1 MSEILSS
8 PFFGIFLTVAAYQL
22 SIWIYSKT
30 KLSILNPILISATL
44 CIAFLKITGISLEN
58 YQIGGSLVYVFLGP
72 ATAVLALSI
81 YRQLPLLKKYLIP
94 VLAGTIVGAAVSIGS
109 VLLLCKLFALDEVL
123 TSSLLPKSATSPF
136 AMDISERLGGIPSIT
151 IAAVVLTGILGA
163 TFAPLLVRV
172 FRIKNLVAVGIG
184 IGASSHAGGTSK
196 AIEIG
201 EIEGAMSGTAIGL
214 TGIATVLL
222 AMFF

>member
-1 MSEILSS
+1 MNEILSS
-8 PFFGIFLTVAAYQL
+8 PFFGIFLTVGAFQL
-22 SIWIYSKT
+22 SKWIYSKT
-30 KLSILNPILISATL
+30 RLSILNPILISAIL
-44 CIAFLKITGISLEN
+44 CIAFLKITGISYEK
-58 YQIGGSLVYVFLGP
+58 YEIGGDLVYVFLGP
-72 ATAVLALSI
+72 ATAVLSLSI

-94 VLAGTIVGAAVSIGS
+94 VLAGTIAGAVVSIGS
-109 VLLLCKLFALDEVL
+109 VFLLCKLFKLDEVL
-123 TSSLLPKSATSPF
+123 TNSLLPKSATSPF
-136 AMDISERLGGIPSIT
+136 AMDISARMGGIPSIT

-163 TFAPLLVRV
+163 TFAPLLIRV
-172 FRIKNLVAVGIG
+172 FRIKNPVAVGVG

-222 AMFF
+222 AMLF

>member
-8 PFFGIFLTVAAYQL
+8 PFLGILLTVGAYQF
-22 SIWIYSKT
+22 SKWIYSKT
-30 KLSILNPILISATL
+30 KLTILNPILISAIL
-44 CIAFLKITGISLEN
+44 CIAFLKITGISLEK
-58 YQIGGSLVYVFLGP
+58 YQIGGNLIYVFLGP

-94 VLAGTIVGAAVSIGS
+94 VLAGTIAGAVVSISS
-109 VLLLCKLFALDEVL
+109 VFLLCRLFKLDEVL
-123 TSSLLPKSATSPF
+123 TNSLLPKSATAPF
-136 AMDISERLGGIPSIT
+136 AMDISERLGGIPSVT
-151 IAAVVLTGILGA
+151 VAAVVLTGMIGA
-163 TFAPLLVRV
+163 TFAPLLIRV
-172 FRIKNLVAVGIG
+172 LRIKNPVAIGVGIG
-184 IGASSHAGGTSK
+184 AASHAGGTSK
-196 AIEIG
+196 AVEIG

>member
-8 PFFGIFLTVAAYQL
+8 PFFGIFLTVASFQL
-22 SIWIYSKT
+22 SIWIYMKT
-30 KLSILNPILISATL
+30 KLSILNPILISAIL

-58 YQIGGSLVYVFLGP
+58 YQVGGRLVYVFLGP

-109 VLLLCKLFALDEVL
+109 VFLLCRLFGLDDVL
-123 TSSLLPKSATSPF
+123 TNSLLPKSATSPF
-136 AMDISERLGGIPSIT
+136 AMDISERMGGIPSIT

-172 FRIKNLVAVGIG
+172 FRIKNPVAVGIG
-184 IGASSHAGGTSK
+184 IGAASHAGGTSK

>member
-22 SIWIYSKT
+22 SIWIYMKT

-58 YQIGGSLVYVFLGP
+58 YQVGGNLVYVFLGP

-109 VLLLCKLFALDEVL
+109 VLLLCRLFGLDDVL
-123 TSSLLPKSATSPF
+123 TNSLIPKSSTSPF
-136 AMDISERLGGIPSIT
+136 AMDIAERMGGIPSIT

-172 FRIKNLVAVGIG
+172 FRIKNPVAVGIG

>member
-1 MSEILSS
+1 MNEILSS

-22 SIWIYSKT
+22 SKWIYSKT

-44 CIAFLKITGISLEN
+44 CIAFLKITGISLDQ
-58 YQIGGSLVYVFLGP
+58 YQVGGNLVYVLLGP

-81 YRQLPLLKKYLIP
+81 YNQLPLLKKYFIP
-94 VLAGTIVGAAVSIGS
+94 VLAGTIVSAAVSVGS
-109 VLLLCKLFALDEVL
+109 VLLLCKWFGLDEVL
-123 TSSLLPKSATSPF
+123 TNSLLPKSATSPF
-136 AMDISERLGGIPSIT
+136 AMDISERMGGIPSIT
-151 IAAVVLTGILGA
+151 VAAVVLTGILGA

-172 FRIKNLVAVGIG
+172 FHIKDPVAVGIG

-214 TGIATVLL
+214 TGIATVIL